1 MPFRYDT
8 MNAVEPDGSSDF
20 RDAHD
25 NTGNLDLAMNGAAL
39 AWTDRLGRSKKSW
52 AGIEDQVNGWLDA
65 QGFEPGVLEYVDGSP
80 LTADRPTQLIQRGD
94 NIYSVKRP
102 ASFPVNLTGNWATD
116 QNLLVIQVDQG
127 FPQEIGR
134 GVRRVDSVADLRAIA
149 GRFAGDAALV
159 VGYYAETPGVGGG
172 EFHWDSTSTEDDN
185 GGSIIQATG
194 ITTGRWKRDITHGVW
209 AEWFGARNDGTDA
222 AGTTAAVW
230 AAIIALRHDPETI
243 VQYIGGPTV
252 TAYASGRL
260 NFGNGVFALQPDSF
274 DITQDLGLTI
284 VGQGFRGKNQAM
296 KAATTLLCKGVSS
309 GFFFRHYGN
318 GARNLTFKDMDV
330 VYENSDFTGDIVES
344 LTSPGLTLE
353 RTRLGCY
360 GGLLGTRV
368 QTARSCIRPT
378 FDEFLRCE
386 DVVFDG
392 AQNGFWSDGAR
403 TIPGLSF
410 GGWGTTLINCTFYDL
425 ANSMIHHAANRGRSI
440 VNVIGCAF
448 NPINISPARCF
459 DITNIEGINV
469 TGNQFT
475 PSTGSQP
482 TQEWIRLLG
491 STGAIDGNTFS
502 GPSSKLGTIGGVDPS
517 SIRFSNNRVSCQGGL
532 VVSGGIF
539 TGSGNEY
546 SIADHGVDVSP
557 VAITTLDIGPDIFKS
572 GVSGNSYRISADSS
586 LLGGRINYIFEQDNS
601 NSKFSNVSS
610 RVSIDN
616 VDRRISTIGS
626 LPSTASP
633 YFSGRTYNVTVAG
646 TFTLPTPIPGIR
658 LRVMKSTAT
667 ALTVST
673 TSGSNILVGASS
685 ARTSAVATAAE
696 IGPAIEFV
704 AFSSASWV
712 AQVLSG
718 SWSFS

>member
-1 MPFRYDT
+1 
-8 MNAVEPDGSSDF
+8 
-20 RDAHD
+20 
-25 NTGNLDLAMNGAAL
+25 
-39 AWTDRLGRSKKSW
+39 
-52 AGIEDQVNGWLDA
+52 
-65 QGFEPGVLEYVDGSP
+65 
-80 LTADRPTQLIQRGD
+80 
-94 NIYSVKRP
+94 
-102 ASFPVNLTGNWATD
+102 
-116 QNLLVIQVDQG
+116 
-127 FPQEIGR
+127 
-134 GVRRVDSVADLRAIA
+134 
-149 GRFAGDAALV
+149 
-159 VGYYAETPGVGGG
+159 
-172 EFHWDSTSTEDDN
+172 
-185 GGSIIQATG
+185 
-194 ITTGRWKRDITHGVW
+194 
-209 AEWFGARNDGTDA
+209 
-222 AGTTAAVW
+222 
-230 AAIIALRHDPETI
+230 
-243 VQYIGGPTV
+243 
-252 TAYASGRL
+252 
-260 NFGNGVFALQPDSF
+260 
-274 DITQDLGLTI
+274 
-284 VGQGFRGKNQAM
+284 M

-502 GPSSKLGTIGGVDPS
+502 GPSSKLGTIGGV
-517 SIRFSNNRVSCQGGL
+517 
-532 VVSGGIF
+532 
-539 TGSGNEY
+539 
-546 SIADHGVDVSP
+546 
-557 VAITTLDIGPDIFKS
+557 
-572 GVSGNSYRISADSS
+572 
-586 LLGGRINYIFEQDNS
+586 
-601 NSKFSNVSS
+601 
-610 RVSIDN
+610 
-616 VDRRISTIGS
+616 
-626 LPSTASP
+626 
-633 YFSGRTYNVTVAG
+633 
-646 TFTLPTPIPGIR
+646 
-658 LRVMKSTAT
+658 
-667 ALTVST
+667 
-673 TSGSNILVGASS
+673 
-685 ARTSAVATAAE
+685 
-696 IGPAIEFV
+696 
-704 AFSSASWV
+704 
-712 AQVLSG
+712 
-718 SWSFS
+718 